1 MKNNKSR
8 PWPTTAVFIIGLAVT
23 AGSIFYWELL
33 PITSDVKPIP
43 GQGMSTCS
51 KVEEKAASGL
61 HKESIGI
68 GTNLSDPEQSM
79 GTAPKV
85 GQEAVSDSDSE
96 STAETYLRGLKG
108 GCATDPEDSIDT
120 SSEAAQ
126 EAASKPDSEF
136 VEVDRN
142 LGNSGQN
149 QDNSPETSEE
159 ATSDEVEE
167 DDDSEPDS
175 EFIEVDMEQSD
186 SKQD

>member
-1 MKNNKSR
+1 MGNSGQGHEAR
-8 PWPTTAVFIIGLAVT
+8 
-23 AGSIFYWELL
+23 
-33 PITSDVKPIP
+33 P
-43 GQGMSTCS
+43 GQG
-51 KVEEKAASGL
+51 
-61 HKESIGI
+61 
-68 GTNLSDPEQSM
+68 
-79 GTAPKV
+79 
-85 GQEAVSDSDSE
+85 
-96 STAETYLRGLKG
+96 
-108 GCATDPEDSIDT
+108 IDT

-126 EAASKPDSEF
+126 EATSKPDSGF

-186 SKQD
+186 SKQDWETGPGQDMDTSAEVEKDDDSDSEFVKV

>member
-33 PITSDVKPIP
+33 PITSGVKPIP
-43 GQGMSTCS
+43 GQGM
-51 KVEEKAASGL
+51 
-61 HKESIGI
+61 
-68 GTNLSDPEQSM
+68 GTSS
-79 GTAPKV
+79 KV

-96 STAETYLRGLKG
+96 STAETYLSDFTV
-108 GCATDPEDSIDT
+108 GCATDPEDGMDT

-126 EAASKPDSEF
+126 EATSKPDSGF